1 MWMIDNYCIKNA
13 VIVAFQRAAG
23 KPIKGWHLFVD
34 K

>member
-13 VIVAFQRAAG
+13 VIVVFQRAVG
-23 KPIKGWHLFVD
+23 KPIKGGHLFVA